1 MKYALLLYD
10 VPANWADVDEARMG
24 RLHAEYMAV
33 TDDPRSTGGAQLHP
47 ATEAK
52 TLRLAADGDLIVTD
66 GPFAETKEVLSGF
79 YLVDAADADEAMEIA
94 QRIPTLSQMGGAIE
108 IRQIVER

>member
-10 VPANWADVDEARMG
+10 VPAHWADVDEARMG
-24 RLHAEYMAV
+24 ELHKEYMAV
-33 TDDPRSTGGAQLHP
+33 SDDPRSYDGAQLHP
-47 ATEAK
+47 SESAT
-52 TLRLAADGDLIVTD
+52 TVRLDGSELLVTD

-79 YLVDAADADEAMEIA
+79 YLVEAESAEEALEIA
-94 QRIPTLSQMGGAIE
+94 RRIPTLSRMGGAIE